1 MTSKKIV
8 LRFNAANVDEPIIY
22 RLAKDYDLVFNI
34 LKANVS
40 PQLEGSLVM
49 ELSGERYQE
58 GLAYLEERGVS
69 VQPLSQEVVRNEERC
84 TSCGACTA
92 ICPTGAL
99 HLTRPAMEVEFD
111 QDECVICQLCVAA
124 CPVRAMEVHF

>member
-1 MTSKKIV
+1 MTSRRIV

-49 ELSGERYQE
+49 ELKGERYQE
-58 GLAYLEERGVS
+58 GLAYLEARGVS
-69 VQPLSQEVVRNEERC
+69 VQPLSQEVVRSGERC

-92 ICPTGAL
+92 VCPTGAL
-99 HLTRPAMEVEFD
+99 SLSRPAMQVEFD
-111 QDECVICQLCVAA
+111 KDECVLCQLCVAA